1 MKRGQRHEQAKQAAQ
16 QGSDSHIHDGQ
27 EEGGRTSQPG
37 STPSAHAG
45 SRREPA
51 LSANSFGRS
60 EEVNSIGGTPV
71 SKWRDRD
78 PDTEGHQEGVLEVGT
93 PVWYRGGKYWVEWL
107 PASWLEGHCVR
118 IADVKIDPTPGRL
131 PAVKRTSFCVHA
143 DLLMPATTK
152 KKPTD
157 REGKTLFGVSPHT
170 SLASAKRAERAA
182 AGANDVGD
190 EVANL
195 LREAGDIDGVF
206 WVAAKYLSTT
216 VDALKKKYAHLDNGR
231 KRMVLGNRLRALH
244 KQGKVKL

>member
-16 QGSDSHIHDGQ
+16 QGSDREVHDGQ
-27 EEGGRTSQPG
+27 EASGTASGAGG
-37 STPSAHAG
+37 TPSAQG
-45 SRREPA
+45 
-51 LSANSFGRS
+51 SFGRS
-60 EEVNSIGGTPV
+60 EEVTSIGGTPV
-71 SKWRDRD
+71 NKWRDRD
-78 PDTEGHQEGVLEVGT
+78 PGTEGHQEGVLEVGT

-107 PASWLEGHCVR
+107 PGSWLEGHCVR

-143 DLLMPATTK
+143 DLLMPAATK
-152 KKPTD
+152 RRPTD
-157 REGKTLFGVSPHT
+157 REPT
-170 SLASAKRAERAA
+170 LASAKRAERAA
-182 AGANDVGD
+182 AGAKDVGD

-216 VDALKKKYAHLDNGR
+216 VDALKEKYAHLDNGR

-244 KQGKVKL
+244 KKGAIKL